1 MPRRIAADFAQEF
14 RKFCEETEKELWQL
28 FRSIDRDNSGR
39 LDKSELSSAFER
51 AGVAVSNARLD
62 RFFEYIDKDR
72 DGLIDYDEW
81 RGRLRSPSC
90 TLTHLL
96 MRVTDF
102 LLFIPTNT
110 PGLQAVFSY
119 YQTASKLTSE
129 GDVILSDEAIQ
140 GLGTTL
146 SFLKNSLF
154 GAITQLVRP
163 TTAYTQPLAGAAA
176 TVPDVSQAPELAYA
190 DYPGNDDEQLIV
202 EDDPHIPLKPARRK
216 ERESLRLTDFVPDV
230 GYFIAGG
237 VSGITSRTATAPL
250 DRLKV
255 YLIAQTGNATEA
267 VQAAKQGAAVQAS
280 RQGLQTLV
288 NACKELWAA
297 GGIRSLFAGECL
309 NIEGRCGEHADH
321 DLTGNGINVVKV
333 MPESAVKFGSYEAS
347 KRAVAKAEGHDD
359 PKRISSVSQFIAGG
373 VAGMI
378 SQAVVYPLDT
388 LKFRMQCETVAGGEH
403 GNKLIIHTAQK
414 MWRANGVLA
423 FYRGLPMGLL
433 GMFPYASID
442 LFMFETLKRKMIA
455 RNMRLKGVKHEE
467 DALPGNFTLALM
479 GGFSGA
485 IGASAV
491 YPLNLLR
498 TRLQS
503 QGTVGHPRTYTGI
516 VDVTKQTLKYE
527 GVKGL
532 FKGLTPNLLKVVP
545 AVSIVSTLGFPGVMV

>member
-1 MPRRIAADFAQEF
+1 MARSRLMVRGPEICLLGEGRWIADFAQEF

-39 LDKSELSSAFER
+39 LDKSELSSAFGR

-81 RGRLRSPSC
+81 RGGFE
-90 TLTHLL
+90 TLKSSKLHRHILTP
-96 MRVTDF
+96 TADF
-102 LLFIPTNT
+102 LLFIPTNA

-163 TTAYTQPLAGAAA
+163 APASTTVVQPLAGAAA
-176 TVPDVSQAPELAYA
+176 TIPDISQAPELAYA
-190 DYPGNDDEQLIV
+190 DYAGEDDDAHL
-202 EDDPHIPLKPARRK
+202 DDPHIPLKPARRK
-216 ERESLRLTDFVPDV
+216 EKESLRLTDFVPDV

-280 RQGLQTLV
+280 RQGFQTLV

-309 NIEGRCGEHADH
+309 
-321 DLTGNGINVVKV
+321 
-333 MPESAVKFGSYEAS
+333 
-347 KRAVAKAEGHDD
+347 
-359 PKRISSVSQFIAGG
+359 SV
-373 VAGMI
+373 
-378 SQAVVYPLDT
+378 
-388 LKFRMQCETVAGGEH
+388 
-403 GNKLIIHTAQK
+403 QK
-414 MWRANGVLA
+414 Q
-423 FYRGLPMGLL
+423 
-433 GMFPYASID
+433 
-442 LFMFETLKRKMIA
+442 
-455 RNMRLKGVKHEE
+455 
-467 DALPGNFTLALM
+467 DAA
-479 GGFSGA
+479 SGA
-485 IGASAV
+485 
-491 YPLNLLR
+491 YC
-498 TRLQS
+498 
-503 QGTVGHPRTYTGI
+503 
-516 VDVTKQTLKYE
+516 
-527 GVKGL
+527 
-532 FKGLTPNLLKVVP
+532 
-545 AVSIVSTLGFPGVMV
+545 